1 MTIETGLRTHLLAD
15 GPVAALVVDLSLD
28 PADQRRIYPD
38 ILPQKPTYP
47 ALTYEIISDI
57 PYRALAGDSGREVV
71 RARIHCWAKTAA
83 GRDDLSR
90 KVRTALADF
99 SGLMGT
105 TAVSSVKFESWN
117 NLYDDAPEVY
127 RRVTDFMI
135 THK

>member
-1 MTIETGLRTHLLAD
+1 MTIETGLRTHLIAD
-15 GPVAALVVDLSLD
+15 APVTALVV
-28 PADQRRIYPD
+28 ARIYPD

-47 ALTYEIISDI
+47 ALTFEIISDI
-57 PYRALAGDSGREVV
+57 PYRALAGDSSREVV

-105 TAVSSVKFESWN
+105 TAVSSVKFENWHT
-117 NLYDDAPEVY
+117 LYDDVPEVY
-127 RRVTDFMI
+127 RRVADFMI

>member
-1 MTIETGLRTHLLAD
+1 MTIENDLRTHLIAD
-15 GPVAALVVDLSLD
+15 SPVTALVV
-28 PADQRRIYPD
+28 ARIYPD
-38 ILPQKPTYP
+38 KLPQSPTYP

-57 PYRALAGDSGREVV
+57 PHRSLDGDSDRERV
-71 RARIHCWAKTAA
+71 RARIHCWAETAV

-105 TAVSSVKFESWN
+105 TAVSSVKFENWH

-127 RRVTDFMI
+127 RRVADFMI
-135 THK
+135 AHT

>member
-1 MTIETGLRTHLLAD
+1 MTIEIGLRTHLIAD
-15 GPVAALVVDLSLD
+15 APVTALVV
-28 PADQRRIYPD
+28 ARIYPD

-47 ALTYEIISDI
+47 ALTFEIISDI

-117 NLYDDAPEVY
+117 NLYDDVPEVY

-135 THK
+135 THN

>member
-1 MTIETGLRTHLLAD
+1 MTIETGLRTHLIAD
-15 GPVAALVVDLSLD
+15 APVTALVV
-28 PADQRRIYPD
+28 ARIYPD

-57 PYRALAGDSGREVV
+57 PYRALAGDSDREVV
-71 RARIHCWAKTAA
+71 RARIHCWAKTAT

-117 NLYDDAPEVY
+117 NLYDDVPEVY
-127 RRVTDFMI
+127 RRVADFMI